1 MSHAHHLGGAG
12 QNDASLGGKHHTRRY
27 SRLKNDRYP
36 RRAALTAH
44 HPYCACRGT
53 HRRGTF
59 LRRIRLRRKIVMNI
73 FNSLGSNHTF
83 ASAMRILFAAGGTFH
98 QKKLAE
104 YLESHYAGKTVLTYK
119 GREAL
124 RLALEAIPGNGAVA
138 INGFTCWAVYQA
150 VQESGSTCHYLDI
163 SETSL
168 NFSADALREALA
180 ADPSIKAVIVQNT
193 LGLPCD
199 IEGIQALCAEYQIA
213 LMVRNPKYQLPAT
226 SARRVPLQR
235 QLKDRLYPLLTY
247 VIRTT
252 HPIGLGPVIH
262 RFLRFLHLLSRPLP
276 DNDVSD
282 VHELPGWYCASIL
295 REYRALQETAK
306 HRAMIAGIYAEK
318 IDKRLQLEGDMR
330 LLASAS
336 NLRFPIIHYER
347 DILIEHLRARH
358 VYVRDIWYDAPVGPK
373 RYLYRT
379 DYRGQCPRAEE
390 TARMMVNLPTHMNIS
405 AEQAVSITA
414 DINEWLS
421 SEGGNTYHV
430 KPIWN
435 EAAWE
440 RFLTDLKPHSFLQS
454 WKWGR
459 HYEQTGSKIFR
470 VGVYN
475 DGALVGIALFIKIHA
490 RRGVFL
496 VCPHGPLIAEPKD
509 EERALAALVHYCT
522 ELARDEECDFIR
534 FCPLSPATESNRA
547 LYRNLGFRDA
557 PIHMHPELSW
567 ILDISK
573 PEEQLLKEM
582 RKTTRYTIKKMEKEG
597 VEITQDADPAAM
609 EQFWS
614 IYESTFERQQFTPFS
629 KNYLQTEF
637 ELYSK
642 DGQAVFFFGAHKGE
656 TVAAAIIIFWG
667 GQAFYHHSGSKAGA
681 GSNVSYLLQWR
692 VIQEAKK
699 RGCTLY
705 NFWGIAPED
714 KPSHAWVGLSL
725 FKKGFGGFA
734 EAYLHAQ
741 DKPLTTRY
749 AFNYAIETVRRVRRH
764 L

>member
-1 MSHAHHLGGAG
+1 
-12 QNDASLGGKHHTRRY
+12 
-27 SRLKNDRYP
+27 
-36 RRAALTAH
+36 
-44 HPYCACRGT
+44 
-53 HRRGTF
+53 
-59 LRRIRLRRKIVMNI
+59 MNI

-83 ASAMRILFAAGGTFH
+83 AFAARTLFAMGGSSH
-98 QKKLAE
+98 QKKLIA
-104 YLESHYAGKTVLTYK
+104 YLESRYGGKAVLTYK

-150 VQESGSTCHYLDI
+150 VEESNSTSHYLDI
-163 SETSL
+163 SNASL
-168 NFSADALREALA
+168 NFSADALRDALST
-180 ADPSIKAVIVQNT
+180 DPSIKAVIVQNT
-193 LGLPCD
+193 LGFPCD
-199 IEGIQALCAEYQIA
+199 MAGIHALCEEHQIA
-213 LMVRNPKYQLPAT
+213 LIEDLAHSIGTVYASGKEAGTVGDFVVLSFSQDKVVDAVAGGALVVRNPKYQLPAT
-226 SARRVPLQR
+226 SARRVPVRR
-235 QLKDRLYPLLTY
+235 QLKDRFYPLFTY

-252 HPIGLGPVIH
+252 HSTGLGPVIH
-262 RFLRFLHLLSRPLP
+262 RFLRFLGLLSRPLP
-276 DNDVSD
+276 DNDASD
-282 VHELPGWYCASIL
+282 VHELPGWYCATIL
-295 REYRALQETAK
+295 SEYRALEETAK
-306 HRAMIAGIYAEK
+306 HRTTIAQIYADK
-318 IDKRLQLEGDMR
+318 IDKRLQLGDDMQR
-330 LLASAS
+330 LSSAS

-347 DILIEHLRARH
+347 DILIEHLKAQR

-379 DYRGQCPRAEE
+379 DYRGQCPHAEE
-390 TARMMVNLPTHMNIS
+390 ISRMMVNLPTHPNIS
-405 AEQAVSITA
+405 AAQAESIATYV
-414 DINEWLS
+414 NEWLK

-435 EAAWE
+435 EAVWE
-440 RFLTDLKPHSFLQS
+440 RFLADLKPHSFLHS

-475 DGALVGIALFIKIHA
+475 DGTLVGIALFIKIHA

-496 VCPHGPLIAEPKD
+496 VCPHGPLIAQVGD
-509 EERALAALVHYCT
+509 EKRALAALVHYCT
-522 ELARDEECDFIR
+522 ELARDEECDFMR
-534 FCPLSPATESNRA
+534 FCPLSPATEPNRA
-547 LYRNLGFRDA
+547 LYQSLGFRDA

-567 ILDISK
+567 MLDISK

-597 VEITQDADPAAM
+597 VEITQSTDPAAM

-614 IYESTFERQQFTPFS
+614 IYEATFERQRFTPFS
-629 KNYLQTEF
+629 KTYLQTEF

-642 DGQAVFFFGAHKGE
+642 DGQAVFFFGAYKGE
-656 TVAAAIIIFWG
+656 VVAAAIIIFWG
-667 GQAFYHHSGSKAGA
+667 GQAFYHHSGSRAGA

-692 VIQEAKK
+692 VIQEAKR

-714 KPSHAWVGLSL
+714 KPGHAWAGLSL

>member
-1 MSHAHHLGGAG
+1 
-12 QNDASLGGKHHTRRY
+12 
-27 SRLKNDRYP
+27 
-36 RRAALTAH
+36 
-44 HPYCACRGT
+44 
-53 HRRGTF
+53 
-59 LRRIRLRRKIVMNI
+59 MNI

-83 ASAMRILFAAGGTFH
+83 TSAARILFTVGGATH
-98 QKKLAE
+98 QKKLTE
-104 YLESHYAGKTVLTYK
+104 YLESRYGGKAVLTYK

-168 NFSADALREALA
+168 NFTADALRDALA

-213 LMVRNPKYQLPAT
+213 LIEDLAHSIGTTYASGLPAEASAQAGKEAGTVGDFVVLSFSQDKVVDAVAGGALVVRNLKYQLPAT

-247 VIRTT
+247 VIRIT
-252 HPIGLGPVIH
+252 HPIWLGPVIH

-330 LLASAS
+330 LIASAS

-347 DILIEHLRARH
+347 DILIEYLRLRH

-379 DYRGQCPRAEE
+379 DYRGQCPHAEE
-390 TARMMVNLPTHMNIS
+390 IARKMVNLPTHMNIS
-405 AEQAVSITA
+405 AEQAASIAA

-454 WKWGR
+454 WKWGQ

-547 LYRNLGFRDA
+547 LYRNLGFRYA

-567 ILDISK
+567 ILDIAK

-597 VEITQDADPAAM
+597 VEITQSANPAAM

-629 KNYLQTEF
+629 KTYLQTEF

>member
-1 MSHAHHLGGAG
+1 
-12 QNDASLGGKHHTRRY
+12 
-27 SRLKNDRYP
+27 
-36 RRAALTAH
+36 
-44 HPYCACRGT
+44 
-53 HRRGTF
+53 
-59 LRRIRLRRKIVMNI
+59 MNI

-83 ASAMRILFAAGGTFH
+83 AFAARILFAVGGATH
-98 QKKLAE
+98 QKKLIE
-104 YLESHYAGKTVLTYK
+104 YIESRYGGKAVLTYK

-150 VQESGSTCHYLDI
+150 VQESNSTCHYLDI

-168 NFSADALREALA
+168 NFTADALRDALA

-199 IEGIQALCAEYQIA
+199 IEGIAALCKEHQIA
-213 LMVRNPKYQLPAT
+213 LVEDLAHSIGTTYASGKEAGTVGDFVVLSFSQDKVVDAVAGGALVVRNPKYELPA
-226 SARRVPLQR
+226 SSPRKVPVRR
-235 QLKDRLYPLLTY
+235 QLKDRFYPLFTY

-252 HPIGLGPVIH
+252 HSIGIGPVIH

-282 VHELPGWYCASIL
+282 VHKLPGWYCGTIL
-295 REYRALQETAK
+295 REYRALEKTSK
-306 HRAMIAGIYAEK
+306 HRTMIAQIYADK
-318 IDKRLQLEGDMR
+318 IDKRLQFTGDTP
-330 LLASAS
+330 LLSSAS

-347 DILIEHLRARH
+347 DILIEHLKLRH
-358 VYVRDIWYDAPVGPK
+358 VNVRDIWYDAPVGPK

-379 DYRGQCPRAEE
+379 DYRGQCPHAEE
-390 TARMMVNLPTHMNIS
+390 IARMMVNLPTHLNIS
-405 AEQAVSITA
+405 AEQAESIA
-414 DINEWLS
+414 MYVNEWLS

-435 EAAWE
+435 EAVWE
-440 RFLTDLKPHSFLQS
+440 RFLADLKPHSFLQS

-475 DGALVGIALFIKIHA
+475 GGTLVGIALFIKIHA
-490 RRGVFL
+490 RRGIFL
-496 VCPHGPLIAEPKD
+496 VCPHGPLIADPKD

-534 FCPLSPATESNRA
+534 FCPLSPATEGNRT

-597 VEITQDADPAAM
+597 VLITQSTDPAAM

-629 KNYLQTEF
+629 QTYLQTEF

-642 DGQAVFFFGAHKGE
+642 DGQAVFFFGAHKDE

-692 VIQEAKK
+692 VIQEAKR

-714 KPSHAWVGLSL
+714 RPGHAWAGLSL

-749 AFNYAIETVRRVRRH
+749 ALNYAIETVRRVRRH

>member
-1 MSHAHHLGGAG
+1 
-12 QNDASLGGKHHTRRY
+12 
-27 SRLKNDRYP
+27 
-36 RRAALTAH
+36 
-44 HPYCACRGT
+44 
-53 HRRGTF
+53 
-59 LRRIRLRRKIVMNI
+59 MNI

-83 ASAMRILFAAGGTFH
+83 ASAARILFAVGGTTH
-98 QKKLAE
+98 KKNLAE
-104 YLESHYAGKTVLTYK
+104 YLESRYGGKAVLTYK

-124 RLALEAIPGNGAVA
+124 RLALEAIPGGGAVA

-150 VQESGSTCHYLDI
+150 VQESNNTCHYLDI

-168 NFSADALREALA
+168 NFTADALHDALA
-180 ADPSIKAVIVQNT
+180 TDPSIKAVVVQNT

-199 IEGIQALCAEYQIA
+199 IERIHALCEEYRIA
-213 LMVRNPKYQLPAT
+213 LIEDLAHSIGTVYASGKEAGTVGDFVILSFSQDKVVDAVAGGALVVRNPKYQLPAYP
-226 SARRVPLQR
+226 SRAVPIRR
-235 QLKDRLYPLLTY
+235 QLKDRLYPLFTY
-247 VIRTT
+247 VIRAT
-252 HPIGLGPVIH
+252 HSIGLGPVIH
-262 RFLRFLHLLSRPLP
+262 RLLRFLHLLSRPLP

-282 VHELPGWYCASIL
+282 AHELPGWYCATIL
-295 REYRALQETAK
+295 GEYRALEKTMA
-306 HRAMIAGIYAEK
+306 HRTMIARIYAEK
-318 IDKRLQLEGDMR
+318 IDKRLQLTGDMQC
-330 LLASAS
+330 LSSAS
-336 NLRFPIIHYER
+336 NLRFPILHYER
-347 DILIEHLRARH
+347 DILIEHLKSRH
-358 VYVRDIWYDAPVGPK
+358 VYVRDIWYDAPIGPK
-373 RYLYRT
+373 RYLHRT
-379 DYRGQCPRAEE
+379 DYRGQCPQAEE
-390 TARMMVNLPTHMNIS
+390 VARMMINLPTHTNIS
-405 AEQAVSITA
+405 AEQAGLIATYV
-414 DINEWLS
+414 NEWLK

-430 KPIWN
+430 KPIWS
-435 EAAWE
+435 EPAWE
-440 RFLTDLKPHSFLQS
+440 RFLADLKPHSFLQS

-475 DGALVGIALFIKIHA
+475 GGILVGIALFIKIHA

-496 VCPHGPLIAEPKD
+496 VCPHGPLIANPED

-522 ELARDEECDFIR
+522 EIARDEECDFIR
-534 FCPLSPATESNRA
+534 FCPISPATGANRA
-547 LYRNLGFRDA
+547 LYRSLGFRDA

-582 RKTTRYTIKKMEKEG
+582 RKTTRYTIKKMEKDG
-597 VEITQDADPAAM
+597 VEITQSSDAAGM

-614 IYESTFERQQFTPFS
+614 VYEATFERQQFTPFS
-629 KNYLQTEF
+629 KNYLKTEF

-642 DGQAVFFFGAHKGE
+642 DGQAVFFFGAYKGE
-656 TVAAAIIIFWG
+656 VVAAAIIIFYN
-667 GQAFYHHSGSKAGA
+667 GQAFYHHSGSRAGA

-692 VIQEAKK
+692 VIQEAKR

-714 KPSHAWVGLSL
+714 KPNHAWSGLSL

-749 AFNYAIETVRRVRRH
+749 ALNYAIETVRRVRRH

>member
-1 MSHAHHLGGAG
+1 
-12 QNDASLGGKHHTRRY
+12 
-27 SRLKNDRYP
+27 
-36 RRAALTAH
+36 
-44 HPYCACRGT
+44 
-53 HRRGTF
+53 
-59 LRRIRLRRKIVMNI
+59 MNV

-83 ASAMRILFAAGGTFH
+83 AFAARILFTMGGAPH
-98 QKKLAE
+98 QKRLTE
-104 YLESHYAGKTVLTYK
+104 YIESRYGGKAVLTYK

-150 VQESGSTCHYLDI
+150 VQESNSTCHYLDI

-168 NFSADALREALA
+168 NFSADTLREALA
-180 ADPSIKAVIVQNT
+180 ADPSIKAVVVQNT

-199 IEGIQALCAEYQIA
+199 IEGIQALCEEHQIA
-213 LMVRNPKYQLPAT
+213 LIEDLAHSIGTTYTSGKEAGTVGDFVVLSFSQDKVVDAVAGGALVVRNQKYQLPAT
-226 SARRVPLQR
+226 SARRVPVRR
-235 QLKDRLYPLLTY
+235 QLKDRFYPLFTY
-247 VIRTT
+247 VIRNT
-252 HPIGLGPVIH
+252 HSIGLGPVIH

-276 DNDVSD
+276 DNDASD
-282 VHELPGWYCASIL
+282 VHELPGWYCTTIL
-295 REYRALQETAK
+295 SEYGKLEMIAK
-306 HRAMIAGIYAEK
+306 HRTMIAQIYADK
-318 IDKRLQLEGDMR
+318 IDKRLQLSDDMR
-330 LLASAS
+330 RLGSAS
-336 NLRFPIIHYER
+336 NLRFPIVHYER
-347 DILIEHLRARH
+347 DILIEHLRLRH

-379 DYRGQCPRAEE
+379 DYSGQCPHAEE
-390 TARMMVNLPTHMNIS
+390 IARKMVNLPTHPNIS
-405 AEQAVSITA
+405 AAQAESIA
-414 DINEWLS
+414 AYVNEWLK
-421 SEGGNTYHV
+421 SEGANTYHV

-435 EAAWE
+435 EGVWE
-440 RFLTDLKPHSFLQS
+440 RFLLDLKPHSFLQS

-475 DGALVGIALFIKIHA
+475 DGTLVGIALFIKIHA

-496 VCPHGPLIAEPKD
+496 VCPHGPLIADEKD

-534 FCPLSPATESNRA
+534 FCPLSPATEANRT

-573 PEEQLLKEM
+573 SEEQLLKEM

-597 VEITQDADPAAM
+597 VEITQSTDPAGM
-609 EQFWS
+609 QQFWS

-629 KNYLQTEF
+629 KTYLQTEF
-637 ELYSK
+637 ELYSR

-656 TVAAAIIIFWG
+656 AVAAAIIIFYN
-667 GQAFYHHSGSKAGA
+667 GQAFYHHSGSRAGA

-692 VIQEAKK
+692 VIQEAKR

-705 NFWGIAPED
+705 NFWGISHED
-714 KPSHAWVGLSL
+714 EPGHAWAGLSL

-749 AFNYAIETVRRVRRH
+749 ALNYAIETVRRVRRH

>member
-1 MSHAHHLGGAG
+1 
-12 QNDASLGGKHHTRRY
+12 
-27 SRLKNDRYP
+27 
-36 RRAALTAH
+36 
-44 HPYCACRGT
+44 
-53 HRRGTF
+53 
-59 LRRIRLRRKIVMNI
+59 MNI

-83 ASAMRILFAAGGTFH
+83 AFAARILFAVGGASH
-98 QKKLAE
+98 QRKLAE
-104 YLESHYAGKTVLTYK
+104 YLESRHGGKVVLTYK

-150 VQESGSTCHYLDI
+150 VEESNSKCHYLDI
-163 SETSL
+163 SNASL
-168 NFSADALREALA
+168 NFSADALRDALA

-199 IEGIQALCAEYQIA
+199 IEGIQALCEEHQIA
-213 LMVRNPKYQLPAT
+213 LIEDLAHSIGTTYASGKEAGTIGDFVVLSFSQDKVVDAVAGGALVVRNPKYQLAYASP
-226 SARRVPLQR
+226 RKVPIRR
-235 QLKDRLYPLLTY
+235 QLKDRFYPLFTY
-247 VIRTT
+247 IIRTT
-252 HPIGLGPVIH
+252 HSIGLGPAIH
-262 RFLRFLHLLSRPLP
+262 RFLRFLGLLSRPLP
-276 DNDVSD
+276 DNDESD
-282 VHELPGWYCASIL
+282 VHELPGWYCATIL
-295 REYRALQETAK
+295 REYRALQKTAK
-306 HRAMIAGIYAEK
+306 HRTMIARIYAEK

-330 LLASAS
+330 RLPDAS
-336 NLRFPIIHYER
+336 NLRFPIVHYER
-347 DILIEHLRARH
+347 DILIEHLKSRH
-358 VYVRDIWYDAPVGPK
+358 VYVRDIWYDAPIGPK
-373 RYLYRT
+373 RYLYKT
-379 DYRGQCPRAEE
+379 DYRGQCPHAEE
-390 TARMMVNLPTHMNIS
+390 ISRMMVNLPTHPNVS
-405 AEQAVSITA
+405 AEQAASIAA
-414 DINEWLS
+414 DINGWLK
-421 SEGGNTYHV
+421 SEDGNTYHV
-430 KPIWN
+430 KPVWN
-435 EAAWE
+435 EAVWE
-440 RFLTDLKPHSFLQS
+440 RFLAGLKPHSFLQS

-490 RRGVFL
+490 RRGTFL
-496 VCPHGPLIAEPKD
+496 VCPHGPLIADVGD
-509 EERALAALVHYCT
+509 EKRALAALVHYCT
-522 ELARDEECDFIR
+522 EIARDEECDFMR
-534 FCPLSPATESNRA
+534 FCPLSPATETNRA
-547 LYRNLGFRDA
+547 LYQSLGFRDA

-597 VEITQDADPAAM
+597 VLITQSTDPAAM

-614 IYESTFERQQFTPFS
+614 IYEATFERQQFTPFS
-629 KNYLQTEF
+629 KTYLQTEF

-642 DGQAVFFFGAHKGE
+642 DDQAVFFFGAYKGE
-656 TVAAAIIIFWG
+656 VVAAAIIIFYN
-667 GQAFYHHSGSKAGA
+667 GQAFYHHSGSRAGA

-714 KPSHAWVGLSL
+714 RPGHAWAGLSL